1 MRSKT
6 YLYYTTS
13 SEQKNGKEYHQ
24 FRKMKRLSPHYPRQV
39 YWAVLIHTASG
50 KNITLLSK
58 IFFYINTNLSLY
70 QTLKLYFSEA
80 LVHSIPLDLARD
92 SSGGKKR
99 KEKQINNQREK
110 NSKFKIQQLQRK
122 PQDTIVWNIVLL
134 FIMIVKPS
142 VAHHAC
148 RTTPLPICC
157 CSRVDNAA
165 ANQHC
170 TKRQLCAQRR
180 Q

>member
-1 MRSKT
+1 MCLKATAYSLHRARRNQPKKAKSWSRGEGVRNT
-6 YLYYTTS
+6 QVAFQDLFILYHLRR
-13 SEQKNGKEYHQ
+13 NGKEYHQ

-99 KEKQINNQREK
+99 KEKHDQRPERK
-110 NSKFKIQQLQRK
+110 NSKFSSCKESHRIR
-122 PQDTIVWNIVLL
+122 
-134 FIMIVKPS
+134 
-142 VAHHAC
+142 
-148 RTTPLPICC
+148 
-157 CSRVDNAA
+157 
-165 ANQHC
+165 
-170 TKRQLCAQRR
+170 
-180 Q
+180 